1 MDIRTHG
8 QIDRELCGTP
18 TEVAENHA
26 KVEMTAAKR
35 MAVDETGLVH
45 GGFLF
50 GLADHAAML
59 AVNHPNVVL
68 GGAEVR
74 FLKPV
79 LPGDRLVAEAAVTEI
94 AGKKHAVEAFVYK
107 NDETVFS
114 GRFDC
119 FVLDRHVLA

>member
-1 MDIRTHG
+1 MDIRTHE
-8 QIDRELCGTP
+8 QIDKELCGTP
-18 TEVAENHA
+18 AEVSENHA
-26 KVEMTAAKR
+26 KIEMTATQR

-79 LPGDRLVAEAAVTEI
+79 RPGELLVAEAAVTEVD
-94 AGKKHAVEAFVYK
+94 GKKHAVEAFVYK

-119 FVLDRHVLA
+119 FVLDQHVLA

>member
-8 QIDRELCGTP
+8 KIDRELCGAP
-18 TEVAENHA
+18 SAVAENHA
-26 KVEMTAAKR
+26 KIEMTAARR

-45 GGFLF
+45 GGFVF

-79 LPGDRLVAEAAVTEI
+79 RPGDHLVAEATVTGVD
-94 AGKKHAVEAFVYK
+94 GKKHAVEAFVYK

-119 FVLDRHVLA
+119 FVLDQHVLA